1 MFAAQGGHAAVAEVL
16 LRKGADPRITDT
28 VNDLPVMF
36 VFLSMPLTQSLPCR
50 KGRLLLTWL
59 IMTPYGT
66 SLTLTS
72 Q

>member
-50 KGRLLLTWL
+50 KGRLL
-59 IMTPYGT
+59 
-66 SLTLTS
+66 
-72 Q
+72 